1 MALKSFTREEVK
13 KHASDGDLWIIIDGA
28 VYVSKLFCFAFV
40 CITNHDYFR
49 MSLDSPHY
57 ILVENKF

>member
-28 VYVSKLFCFAFV
+28 VYVRIITFLYSSS
-40 CITNHDYFR
+40 CITNHKAKN
-49 MSLDSPHY
+49 Y
-57 ILVENKF
+57 IGCL